1 MGQVERQVTKAAD
14 DATDSKGFILAAR
27 AGYIAAGLLHILIG
41 AIALRI
47 ASGGSG
53 SADQSGA
60 VGQLAAS
67 PGGGILLWACFLG
80 CSALALFMLSEA
92 FFATRR
98 LDGKEK
104 LGRQLKFVGQ
114 AAAYGAIGATFGI
127 YALGGS
133 TSSSGSTQSLSA
145 SLMSNPAGSAL
156 LIAVGVGVIAT
167 GGYFIYSGA
176 TKRFRRDLA
185 ALPGGSTGR
194 AITAL
199 GSTGYIAKGLAL
211 LVLGVLLVLATVR
224 NNPEEST
231 GIDGALKSLQE
242 QPFGIWIL
250 GAVAVGLI
258 CYGAFLVVRSRYQR
272 M

>member
-1 MGQVERQVTKAAD
+1 MGRIERQATKAA

-41 AIALRI
+41 SIALRI
-47 ASGGSG
+47 ANGGSG

-60 VGQLAAS
+60 IAQLSAS
-67 PGGGILLWACFLG
+67 PGGSILLWACFLG
-80 CSALALFMLSEA
+80 CCALGLFMLSEA
-92 FFATRR
+92 FFATKS
-98 LDGKEK
+98 LGKDK
-104 LGRQLKFVGQ
+104 LGRQLKFAGQ
-114 AAAYGAIGATFGI
+114 AVVYGAIGVTFGV

-133 TSSSGSTQSLSA
+133 TSSSGSTQSASA

-156 LIAVGVGVIAT
+156 LIAIGVGVIAT
-167 GGYFIYSGA
+167 GGYFVYSGV
-176 TKRFRRDLA
+176 TKRFRKHLKS
-185 ALPGGSTGR
+185 LPGGGTGK
-194 AITAL
+194 AVLTLGSVGYAAKGAAL
-199 GSTGYIAKGLAL
+199 G
-211 LVLGVLLVLATVR
+211 VLGVLLVLATVR

-242 QPFGIWIL
+242 APFGIWLL

-258 CYGAFLVVRSRYQR
+258 CYGIFMVVRSRYQR

>member
-1 MGQVERQVTKAAD
+1 MGQIERQATKAA

-47 ASGGSG
+47 ANGGSG

-60 VGQLAAS
+60 IAQLAAS
-67 PGGGILLWACFLG
+67 PGGSILLWACFLG
-80 CSALALFMLSEA
+80 CCALALFMLSEA
-92 FFATRR
+92 FLATKAVG
-98 LDGKEK
+98 GKDK
-104 LGRQLKFVGQ
+104 LGRQLKFAGQ
-114 AAAYGAIGATFGI
+114 AVVYGAIGATFGI

-133 TSSSGSTQSLSA
+133 TSSSGSTRSVSA
-145 SLMSNPAGSAL
+145 SLMSNPAGSAF
-156 LIAVGVGVIAT
+156 LIAIGVGAVVT

-176 TKRFRRDLA
+176 TQRFRKDLK
-185 ALPGGSTGR
+185 ALPGGSAGKAVTVLGSVGYV
-194 AITAL
+194 AKGAAL
-199 GSTGYIAKGLAL
+199 G
-211 LVLGVLLVLATVR
+211 VLGVLLVLATVR

-242 QPFGIWIL
+242 APFGIWLL
-250 GAVAVGLI
+250 GSVAVGLI
-258 CYGAFLVVRSRYQR
+258 CYGIFLVVRSRYQR